1 MDPLPGPALWKS
13 SMAVKEVAHAR
24 KSSLAVKDEVLHGAQ
39 RVVVLNG
46 AQRVVVLNAVQ
57 RDVADDVLEEE
68 VQHPKTVYT

>member
-1 MDPLPGPALWKS
+1 M
-13 SMAVKEVAHAR
+13 KEVAHAR
-24 KSSLAVKDEVLHGAQ
+24 KSSLAVKDEVLH
-39 RVVVLNG
+39 G

>member
-1 MDPLPGPALWKS
+1 MKEVADASKRSLT
-13 SMAVKEVAHAR
+13 VKEVADAR
-24 KSSLAVKDEVLHGAQ
+24 KSSLAMKDEVLH
-39 RVVVLNG
+39 G

>member
-1 MDPLPGPALWKS
+1 M
-13 SMAVKEVAHAR
+13 KEVADAR

-46 AQRVVVLNAVQ
+46 AHRVVVLNVVQ

>member
-1 MDPLPGPALWKS
+1 M
-13 SMAVKEVAHAR
+13 KEVADAR

-46 AQRVVVLNAVQ
+46 AQSVVLNVVQ